1 MTRAAS
7 GTPPGQAGLTLVE
20 VMVSVLLVG
29 IAAAFVFSIQVRTSQ
44 ALRDQSTVAEAQQV
58 LRAASDLIVSD
69 LRQAGYKAKS
79 ISLNG
84 TSGVAVSGS
93 LAIHNSSSGPDSVK
107 LQYADTSFTAHIM
120 DTAARNPGEIEVDD
134 NTGFRDGD
142 TILAVYLK
150 TLDAA
155 YGTGC
160 LMTATGRT
168 GTTKVTTASSG
179 LFNTA
184 TNDQC
189 DALDAHWNERP
200 YMLLTRGWVKRYRIK
215 PDDPRG
221 ILQVSLSA
229 GARTDDWQD
238 IAVGI
243 VDLQIALRVYQPND
257 DANDEDADG
266 DTKRDWFSGS
276 DMGTIL
282 GADPDNQAL
291 EMSLTIVAKT
301 SKNVAAVTVD
311 KTPDIYEG
319 TDKDH
324 NKLGDREGTTLPVTD
339 TASMYYGDVVF
350 RSFTQRIDLRNQ
362 GIGF

>member
-20 VMVSVLLVG
+20 VMVSLLLVG

-93 LAIHNSSSGPDSVK
+93 LSIHNSSSGPDSVK

-168 GTTKVTTASSG
+168 GTTKVTTTASTTWDDVTCATLASG
-179 LFNTA
+179 
-184 TNDQC
+184 DS
-189 DALDAHWNERP
+189 
-200 YMLLTRGWVKRYRIK
+200 VKVEGAK
-215 PDDPRG
+215 QPD
-221 ILQVSLSA
+221 
-229 GARTDDWQD
+229 
-238 IAVGI
+238 
-243 VDLQIALRVYQPND
+243 
-257 DANDEDADG
+257 
-266 DTKRDWFSGS
+266 GS
-276 DMGTIL
+276 
-282 GADPDNQAL
+282 
-291 EMSLTIVAKT
+291 IVAKEVEKRSGT
-301 SKNVAAVTVD
+301 TTGNTGKASGTVTEVGGACPD
-311 KTPDIYEG
+311 KTF
-319 TDKDH
+319 
-324 NKLGDREGTTLPVTD
+324 KLGSTKVK
-339 TASMYYGDVVF
+339 TASSTTFEGLSCATLTNGVKVEVTGTKGADGVVLA
-350 RSFTQRIDLRNQ
+350 SAIEKRN
-362 GIGF
+362 